1 MRHFFRNTGRV
12 LGTLCLCLMP
22 LNVASKDELSPEGA
36 SLVVEAAFPPEIT
49 AMFPV
54 GRIFKGVT
62 IPSYTGENLKS
73 VMRASSVTR
82 IDERYLD
89 LTDLIVLVYDSRE
102 KAETTISMEQAAYDM
117 QTGELRSKTPSRIEQ
132 SKFVM
137 TGDKMIFHQ
146 QSQVSKLKGN
156 VRVIIPDA
164 NQFGPS
170 MGLPSSK

>member
-1 MRHFFRNTGRV
+1 MRHFFWNIG
-12 LGTLCLCLMP
+12 GIIGISCICLMP
-22 LNVASKDELSPEGA
+22 HDVASKDDPAPEGA
-36 SLVVEAAFPPEIT
+36 SLAVEAAFPPEIT

-54 GRIFKGVT
+54 GRIFKGVA

-73 VMRASSVTR
+73 LMRASSVTR
-82 IDERYLD
+82 VDERYLD
-89 LTDLIVLVYDSRE
+89 LTDLIVLVYDSSE

-117 QTGELRSKTPSRIEQ
+117 QTGELHSKTPSRIEQ

-146 QSQVSKLKGN
+146 QSQVSKLQGN

-164 NQFGPS
+164 NKFGPS
-170 MGLPSSK
+170 MGIPSSK